1 MKGEHF
7 KNIRHILQIFTTQ
20 HCNNLLFPLLSTF
33 LRPSHYLS
41 LSVSSFVYRVT
52 QSCPTRLD
60 PVDCILLGSSDHG
73 ILQVRKL
80 EGVAFPF
87 SRGSSQPRDQIWVSC
102 IAGGFFTIWATRE
115 ALLCFSAKT
124 MSQRTVIS
132 FHRSNRELLNGNSK
146 QLRSC
151 FHWGFLI
158 FFFFFPCWQEHAK
171 RRYQN
176 NLGSRHWSA
185 ILMVN

>member
-20 HCNNLLFPLLSTF
+20 HCNSLLFPLLSSF
-33 LRPSHYLS
+33 LPPSHYLS

-52 QSCPTRLD
+52 QSCPTLLD

-87 SRGSSQPRDQIWVSC
+87 SRGSSQPRDRTQVSH
-102 IAGGFFTIWATRE
+102 IKGGFFTIWATRE
-115 ALLCFSAKT
+115 ALCFSAKT
-124 MSQRTVIS
+124 MSQHTVIS

-151 FHWGFLI
+151 FHWGLLI
-158 FFFFFPCWQEHAK
+158 FFFSLLTGTCQEK
-171 RRYQN
+171 V
-176 NLGSRHWSA
+176 SK
-185 ILMVN
+185 

>member
-1 MKGEHF
+1 MATHSSILAWRMPWTEDLFGLQPMGSQR
-7 KNIRHILQIFTTQ
+7 IRH
-20 HCNNLLFPLLSTF
+20 NW
-33 LRPSHYLS
+33 
-41 LSVSSFVYRVT
+41 VT
-52 QSCPTRLD
+52 LLD

-115 ALLCFSAKT
+115 ALCFSAKT
-124 MSQRTVIS
+124 MSQHTVIS

-151 FHWGFLI
+151 FHWGLLI
-158 FFFFFPCWQEHAK
+158 FFFSLLTGTCQEK
-171 RRYQN
+171 V
-176 NLGSRHWSA
+176 SK
-185 ILMVN
+185 